1 MTYLPTYLGTVP
13 DLPTPPPPLALAPLP
28 PSIMEHGYVSSSH
41 PSQPQC
47 PHGLICHAVNGPG
60 FPFEETAPCDLRSG
74 HEARSE
80 MIDPSVQGHVLGFK
94 GTQSL
99 SVCLFVIDI
108 NYR

>member
-1 MTYLPTYLGTVP
+1 
-13 DLPTPPPPLALAPLP
+13 
-28 PSIMEHGYVSSSH
+28 MEHGYVSSSH

-80 MIDPSVQGHVLGFK
+80 RIDPSVQGHVPGFK

-108 NYR
+108 NYRKCKNVYRSINRPSPINRQPRQP